1 MKRFLKWHIK
11 EGIRFYNW
19 GYPVT
24 KMIRWRINLPIRL
37 HNRLF
42 QKKSQYLCLNSR
54 VGVAN
59 AKYK

>member
-11 EGIRFYNW
+11 EDIRFYNW

-42 QKKSQYLCLNSR
+42 PEEEPISLLK
-54 VGVAN
+54 
-59 AKYK
+59 